1 MVLLKALGPHSKLSL
16 IHNDY
21 RPGRISSFEC
31 TQKRGLDSRWQEAC
45 CSGTTT
51 AGVERLDAIP
61 ASGGDCRLLGIYIVR
76 TNNQIGK
83 YLTSAILL

>member
-61 ASGGDCRLLGIYIVR
+61 VEETVDCWESTLLEQTTGLGSI
-76 TNNQIGK
+76 
-83 YLTSAILL
+83 

>member
-31 TQKRGLDSRWQEAC
+31 TQKRDLDSRWKETC
-45 CSGTTT
+45 RSGTTT

-61 ASGGDCRLLGIYIVR
+61 AEETVDCWESTLLRQTTRLGSI
-76 TNNQIGK
+76 
-83 YLTSAILL
+83 